1 MTAQMLLVW
10 PINEPWRGRLAL
22 VDEAV
27 DDIDALVQEQGYQ
40 VAGIPVDWD
49 IKPGPTVP
57 GWAVWRLVLTCT
69 VPVAPLAAA
78 ALEEAA

>member
-1 MTAQMLLVW
+1 VTAQMLLVW

-40 VAGIPVDWD
+40 LGGVAVGAHLHRA
-49 IKPGPTVP
+49 G
-57 GWAVWRLVLTCT
+57 RSSCRCCS
-69 VPVAPLAAA
+69 
-78 ALEEAA
+78 